1 VTEGRVIQMS
11 EYRIKWN
18 LKHGGKLHKPGETIT
33 LSQKDAA
40 PLRKSGVIVP
50 VKKGKRTGNS

>member
-1 VTEGRVIQMS
+1 MS